1 MSKRGK
7 RYSSEFKA
15 KVAMEAIKE
24 ECTLAELSAKYG
36 VSSIQIGKWKKQAL
50 EKFAGIFEQDG
61 KASAEKKEME
71 KKIQDLYKQVGKLTM
86 ENEWMSDKLHLFR

>member
-7 RYSSEFKA
+7 RYSAEFKA

-24 ECTLAELSAKYG
+24 ESTLAELSAKYG
-36 VSSIQIGKWKKQAL
+36 VTAMQIGKWKRQAL
-50 EKFAGIFEQDG
+50 EQFAGIFEQNS
-61 KASAEKKEME
+61 KADTEKKEME
-71 KKIQDLYKQVGKLTM
+71 QKIQELYKQVGKLTM